1 MSVAPLATDP
11 TPAGHLR
18 VDGLRVEHH
27 GRAVVADA
35 TVSLRAGQIVALVG
49 SSGSGKTMTARAL
62 LGLVPLR
69 PGVVGGRICFEVDG
83 TTYTPRAEADFRP
96 LRGSVVGMLWQDAR
110 GALDPLRTV
119 GAQLREAATLA
130 RTEADVLGGLTRVG
144 FTDPDHVAACYPHT
158 LSGGM
163 AQRAAIA
170 VALARK
176 SRFLLAD
183 EPTTGLDPAVQR
195 EVLAQLR
202 SAATAGTGILFITH
216 DLRLLPGFAD
226 TIVVMDEG
234 RTVEEASCVS
244 GLRGAGRALVEAT
257 RKIAG
262 GVL

>member
-1 MSVAPLATDP
+1 LNAVAAVH
-11 TPAGHLR
+11 ASASLR
-18 VDGLRVEHH
+18 VEGLRVEHL

-35 TVSLRAGQIVALVG
+35 SLSLQAGEVVALVG

-69 PGVVGGRICFEVDG
+69 PGVVAGQISLDVDG
-83 TTYTPRAEADFRP
+83 VTLKPKDEADFRP
-96 LRGSVVGMLWQDAR
+96 IRGGVVGMLWQDAR

-119 GAQLREAATLA
+119 GAQLRSASALA
-130 RTEADVLGGLTRVG
+130 GETCDVEGCLARVG
-144 FTDPDHVAACYPHT
+144 FSDPARVAGLYPHT

-202 SAATAGTGILFITH
+202 AVAAQGAGILFITH

-226 TIVVMDEG
+226 RVIVMDDG
-234 RTVEEASCVS
+234 RTVEEASTV
-244 GLRGAGRALVEAT
+244 GALRGVGRALVEAT